1 MLVSTTLAGP
11 GCEAEIV
18 DALRSCTH
26 LVDQHLILLSGA
38 DKEAAYGAVYDGGVK
53 KTIFREYE
61 WPNSYGEAR
70 TFALRWAESRGAT
83 WALTVDCDER
93 IEVDEQAFRAAVQ
106 VPGFD
111 VVCMVDRDNGYQKP
125 RFIRCGVGAEW
136 KGAVHERLEAPGK
149 RGLIG
154 RHFWEL
160 PKSPEAELRRM
171 RRGVEACP
179 KMLADDDLPQIRR
192 HYGECLIG
200 VGRQDEGFA
209 QLRTV
214 LEDPRASQFEKSW
227 CSYRLCELAIL
238 EERFDEARDRAALAL
253 GKDPGFIQEFAWILA
268 HTAGKRREY
277 HDAALWANYAL
288 GAPIDQTRAG
298 HRSPTWR
305 QGCEDLLNRLEDGAK
320 AQLAAEPQ
328 QWTAEHF
335 ARRQESFAPDYAIVA
350 RALVDTLSFDAC
362 LDLGAGTG
370 LLVGALCDEGA
381 LACGVEANNL
391 AQMEAPEPVR
401 EYIDYGVPLEDWR
414 KGRWH
419 PNHTGHDLV
428 SCVEVAEHIP
438 AERADE
444 LVDAVCSR
452 ARRWVYWSAATSGQG
467 GIGHVNEQ
475 PQGYWIEKFR
485 ARGWQVDFDS
495 THQFVAKLNGIRV
508 CTWLQ
513 RNALILKPL

>member
-11 GCEAEIV
+11 GCEGTIV

-26 LVDQHLILLSGA
+26 LVDLHIVIMSGA
-38 DKEAAYGAVYDGGVK
+38 PEEVVEQLNEALPKAKLWFQWLD
-53 KTIFREYE
+53 

-70 TFALRWAESRGAT
+70 TAALRIAEERGAT

-106 VPGFD
+106 VPGFN
-111 VVCMVDRDNGYQKP
+111 VICMVDRDNGYQKP

-136 KGAVHERLEAPGK
+136 KGTVHERLEAPGK

-154 RHFWEL
+154 MHFWEL

-171 RRGVEACP
+171 KRGVDACP
-179 KMLADDDLPQIRR
+179 KMLAEEDLPQIRR

-209 QLRTV
+209 ELRAV
-214 LEDPRASQFEKSW
+214 LEDPKASQFEKSW

-238 EERFDEARDRAALAL
+238 EERFEDARDRAALAL

-305 QGCEDLLNRLEDGAK
+305 QGCEDLLARLEAGAK
-320 AQLAAEPQ
+320 AQQAAEPQ

-335 ARRQESFAPDYAIVA
+335 ARRQERFAPDYAIVA
-350 RALVDTLSFDAC
+350 RALIDA
-362 LDLGAGTG
+362 LAFSSHIDMGAGTG
-370 LLVGALCDEGA
+370 LLVRAMRGHNVFSLGIEASLQARDATPEDVRGEIAFGA
-381 LACGVEANNL
+381 
-391 AQMEAPEPVR
+391 
-401 EYIDYGVPLEDWR
+401 PLETWKDPWR
-414 KGRWH
+414 Q
-419 PNHTGHDLV
+419 NHSVHDLV

-452 ARRWVYWSAATSGQG
+452 SRRWIYFSAAQPGQG

-475 PQGYWIEKFR
+475 PPEYWAEKFR
-485 ARGWQVDFDS
+485 ARGWKIDES
-495 THQFVAKLNGIRV
+495 ATRSFVAKLADIRQ
-508 CTWLQ
+508 CWWLQ
-513 RNALILKPL
+513 RNALILRKS